1 MISATGNQGSD
12 QCPENESNLWQKY
25 WDSYTEQFIDT
36 EEATDIQVTCVNQ
49 DNKNNLQLNN
59 DRWLESMTEKEV
71 FDLIQTSSTQ
81 ELCGRRPWTNVEN
94 HQKIFPDGNPQGRG
108 VSSLGSARNLA
119 REPRVLKSS
128 AQ

>member
-94 HQKIFPDGNPQGRG
+94 HQKIFPDGNPQGYSG
-108 VSSLGSARNLA
+108 LPIGPQPHKVSPLTSD
-119 REPRVLKSS
+119 VY
-128 AQ
+128 